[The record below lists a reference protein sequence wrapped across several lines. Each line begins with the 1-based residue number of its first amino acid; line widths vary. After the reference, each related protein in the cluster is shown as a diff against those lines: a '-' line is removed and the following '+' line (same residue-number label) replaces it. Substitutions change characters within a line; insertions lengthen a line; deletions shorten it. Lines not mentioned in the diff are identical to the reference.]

1 MEPSETGEMS
11 TPLSGPALISGAL
24 GDIGRAIALALA
36 ARGADI
42 ALSDLLE
49 PVAAAP
55 LLAELRKL
63 GRRARYDRV
72 DVGDIPA
79 LQGWVAACERE
90 LGPARFCIPNAAVVK
105 AASCRTIDVE
115 EWRREI
121 RVALDGA
128 YFMAQAAAL
137 RMEAA
142 KIAGRIVVVGSWAAE
157 RPHAHIPA
165 YCAAK
170 AGLRAAMRCLALE
183 VAPLGILV
191 NEVAPGWVDAGLS
204 GKMMAEDPGKRERAL
219 GRVPIRSLIS
229 ADEVA
234 RAVLALCDDTL
245 PQCTGSVLTM
255 DGGLS
260 LLTGG

>member
-1 MEPSETGEMS
+1 MIA
-11 TPLSGPALISGAL
+11 PLSGPALISGAL
-24 GDIGRAIALALA
+24 GDIGRVIALTLA

-42 ALSDLLE
+42 ALCDILE
-49 PVAAAP
+49 PAAAAP
-55 LLAELRKL
+55 LLGELRKL

-79 LQGWVAACERE
+79 LRAWVEACERE
-90 LGPARFCIPNAAVVK
+90 LGPARFCIPNAAVVQ
-105 AASCRTIDVE
+105 AATCRTIDVD

-157 RPHAHIPA
+157 KPHPHIPA

-183 VAPLGILV
+183 IAPLGILV
-191 NEVAPGWVDAGLS
+191 NEVAPGYVDAGLS
-204 GKMMAEDPGKRERAL
+204 GKMMADDPAKRAAATA
-219 GRVPIRSLIS
+219 RVPMRKLIS

-245 PQCTGSVLTM
+245 PQCTGSVITM

-260 LLTGG
+260 LRGVE